1 MLLDLVD
8 ADQRH
13 QLHPLCQQKDIVEY
27 CQKNNIVV
35 QAYCPIIRGQMD
47 NEIIQSVAKK
57 VREPVNFILLACNA
71 GMADTI
77 QPPSTPGTPPKS

>member
-1 MLLDLVD
+1 MLFDPSD
-8 ADQRH
+8 ADQGH

-47 NEIIQSVAKK
+47 NEVIQSVAKK
-57 VREPVNFILLACNA
+57 VCALIRFKLLARNEDSS
-71 GMADTI
+71 DT
-77 QPPSTPGTPPKS
+77 T

>member
-57 VREPVNFILLACNA
+57 VCALIRFNLLARNEDSS
-71 GMADTI
+71 DT
-77 QPPSTPGTPPKS
+77 T